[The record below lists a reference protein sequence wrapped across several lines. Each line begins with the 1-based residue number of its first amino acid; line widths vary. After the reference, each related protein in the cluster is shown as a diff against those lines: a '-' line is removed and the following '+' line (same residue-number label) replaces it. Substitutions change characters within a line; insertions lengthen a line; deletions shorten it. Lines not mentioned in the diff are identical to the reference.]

1 MYSSNKFVADW
12 QAAQP
17 DDIDRKTNGW
27 NDLKLIMQKYYNPT
41 ENLPLKNF
49 HFRSLIQDTKETF
62 LAFCN
67 RVQREAKQCQ
77 LKCKQTD
84 CSAEETAVRD
94 QIVIGTHENNIRE
107 EAMKKLWDLKTLREE
122 GMKMDSAVRGGAE
135 ISSESSLN
143 KLGRYSFSKMKKNK
157 QDSYN
162 GEPKTITCYNCGS
175 KIKGT
180 VAKHREKCPAKNSR
194 CRNFSKMGNFAKVC
208 LSKNVRE
215 TTEEKKTDMEEVK
228 ESTYNINLFR
238 FKSFYTTVIPK
249 LSTKNNDFKVE
260 VIVKNNLTS
269 VIVDT
274 GAKISVCGTP
284 EANKWNLLSRMVP
297 SKVKIKRYS
306 SIPTP
311 IHGEARCAISFGKSS
326 LPDVWHIISGY
337 CETILSGSAVQ
348 KLGIIQLNST
358 SETFQPI
365 SMIEDCKSQELYNCL
380 ARYLENFSGL
390 GKLKNY
396 IKPVSVQQR
405 SIPYHLKIQADQALN
420 KMIKDGVIKLHP
432 EDKPAPWISNIVI
445 APKPDRNIRIKVD
458 ARNLNKAIMS
468 KNLPIPRHENI
479 KPKLAG
485 CEIFSK
491 MDFKSVFWQIEIED
505 ESRCLTVF
513 YANDELY

>member
-1 MYSSNKFVADW
+1 
-12 QAAQP
+12 
-17 DDIDRKTNGW
+17 
-27 NDLKLIMQKYYNPT
+27 
-41 ENLPLKNF
+41 
-49 HFRSLIQDTKETF
+49 
-62 LAFCN
+62 
-67 RVQREAKQCQ
+67 
-77 LKCKQTD
+77 
-84 CSAEETAVRD
+84 
-94 QIVIGTHENNIRE
+94 
-107 EAMKKLWDLKTLREE
+107 
-122 GMKMDSAVRGGAE
+122 
-135 ISSESSLN
+135 
-143 KLGRYSFSKMKKNK
+143 
-157 QDSYN
+157 
-162 GEPKTITCYNCGS
+162 
-175 KIKGT
+175 
-180 VAKHREKCPAKNSR
+180 
-194 CRNFSKMGNFAKVC
+194 
-208 LSKNVRE
+208 
-215 TTEEKKTDMEEVK
+215 
-228 ESTYNINLFR
+228 
-238 FKSFYTTVIPK
+238 
-249 LSTKNNDFKVE
+249 
-260 VIVKNNLTS
+260 
-269 VIVDT
+269 
-274 GAKISVCGTP
+274 
-284 EANKWNLLSRMVP
+284 MVP

-311 IHGEARCAISFGKSS
+311 IHGEARCAISFEKSS

-358 SETFQPI
+358 PETFQPI

-445 APKPDRNIRIKVD
+445 APKPDGNIRIKVD